1 MNYLS
6 RSGVEGNM
14 LDEIS
19 EPKRRLIFALRRP
32 APRAAPAFTL
42 PKGNAACPVETERRR
57 KAYTELIAAQETY
70 LLRAA
75 LRLCRGHREN
85 AQDLTQETLI
95 RGYEAFIEGRFAE
108 GSNARAWFMRI
119 LTNLYLNETRRDKWN
134 AEIDIEKLLTEQ
146 TASRENLQAAAA
158 DRPDAALLGR
168 ALDEPLEKAL
178 NALTEELR
186 LCATLVDMEE
196 FTYAEAAVILDIPVG
211 TVRSRLWR
219 ARHLLHELLR
229 DYAQERRML

>member
-1 MNYLS
+1 MNYFS
-6 RSGVEGNM
+6 RSGVEQDM
-14 LDEIS
+14 PDEIS
-19 EPKRRLIFALRRP
+19 EPKRRPLLALRRP
-32 APRAAPAFTL
+32 APRPAPAFARSRERAPEL
-42 PKGNAACPVETERRR
+42 DERERRR
-57 KAYTELIAAQETY
+57 RAYAELLAAQETY
-70 LLRAA
+70 LFRAA
-75 LRLCRGHREN
+75 LRLCRGRREN

-178 NALTEELR
+178 HALTEELR

-196 FTYAEAAVILDIPVG
+196 FTYAEAAAILNIPVG